1 MKNVLKTES
10 NKQTEFT
17 DVLNVPAYNIRSLVT
32 LFLYN

>member
-17 DVLNVPAYNIRSLVT
+17 EVLNVPAYNMPSLVT
-32 LFLYN
+32 LFVYN